1 MGDQLR
7 HVTDALRVAGVTV
20 ADIADREGSSPQHVS
35 AELAGRR
42 PMSFHTV
49 EAIRRLAGADLAAE
63 IQTMTGRAR
72 AEYLEKLTRG
82 GCDRAG
88 LWSGFVV
95 CWRHGEQHGAT
106 TT

>member
-20 ADIADREGSSPQHVS
+20 ADIADLEGFSPQHVS

-72 AEYLEKLTRG
+72 AEYLEE
-82 GCDRAG
+82 AH
-88 LWSGFVV
+88 SG
-95 CWRHGEQHGAT
+95 RL
-106 TT
+106 